1 MVDTALNALQ
11 EKNLI
16 RSFRRVGGAGFKV
29 LCCLEGAA
37 AYVFASGGCKKWDT
51 AAPEAVLLAAGLIFF
66 FYLILSNRH
75 YLIFILLTNRLVG
88 WQFAPPGPV
97 ML

>member
-1 MVDTALNALQ
+1 MTTASHSNELVDIALRALQ

-51 AAPEAVLLAAGLIFF
+51 VAPGLSFLLYFSF
-66 FYLILSNRH
+66 
-75 YLIFILLTNRLVG
+75 
-88 WQFAPPGPV
+88 
-97 ML
+97 